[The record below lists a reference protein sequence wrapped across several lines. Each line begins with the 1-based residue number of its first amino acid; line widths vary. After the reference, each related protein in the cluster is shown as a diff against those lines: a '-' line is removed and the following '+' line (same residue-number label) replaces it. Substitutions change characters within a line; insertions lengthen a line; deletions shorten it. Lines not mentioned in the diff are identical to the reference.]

1 MMKVNIERRTIDV
14 PASCLPAGT
23 FFHYP
28 NESREESHGI
38 LLKVEDSDKAVNLYS
53 GSIVTVLDRPY
64 RIIRD
69 VEFKGWD

>member
-1 MMKVNIERRTIDV
+1 MMKVNIERRTVDV

-28 NESREESHGI
+28 NDSREESLGI
-38 LLKVEDSDKAVNLYS
+38 LLKLEESRKAVNLYS
-53 GSIVTVLDRPY
+53 GAIVTVIDKPY
-64 RIIRD
+64 RVIRD

>member
-1 MMKVNIERRTIDV
+1 MIKVNIERRTVDV

-38 LLKVEDSDKAVNLYS
+38 LLKVEDGNKAVNLYT

-64 RIIRD
+64 RIIHD
-69 VEFKGWD
+69 VEFRGWD

>member
-1 MMKVNIERRTIDV
+1 MMKVNIERRTVDV

-38 LLKVEDSDKAVNLYS
+38 LLKLEESRKAVNLCS
-53 GSIVTVLDRPY
+53 GAIVTVIDKPY

-69 VEFKGWD
+69 VEFKGWE

>member
-1 MMKVNIERRTIDV
+1 MMKVNIERRTVDV

-38 LLKVEDSDKAVNLYS
+38 LLKLEESRKAVNLYS
-53 GSIVTVLDRPY
+53 GAIVTVIDKPY

>member
-1 MMKVNIERRTIDV
+1 MMKVNIERRTVDV

-38 LLKVEDSDKAVNLYS
+38 LLKLEERCKAVNLYS
-53 GSIVTVLDRPY
+53 GAIVTVIDKPY
-64 RIIRD
+64 RVIRD
-69 VEFKGWD
+69 VELEGWE

>member
-1 MMKVNIERRTIDV
+1 MLKVNIERRTVDV
-14 PASCLPAGT
+14 PASCLSAGT

-38 LLKVEDSDKAVNLYS
+38 LLKLEESRKAVNLYS
-53 GSIVTVLDRPY
+53 GAIVTVIDKPY

-69 VEFKGWD
+69 VEFKGWE

>member
-1 MMKVNIERRTIDV
+1 MMKVNIERRTVDV

-38 LLKVEDSDKAVNLYS
+38 LLKLEESCKAVNLYS
-53 GSIVTVLDRPY
+53 GAIVTVIDKPY
-64 RIIRD
+64 RVIRD
-69 VEFKGWD
+69 VEFKGWE

>member
-1 MMKVNIERRTIDV
+1 MMKVNIERRTVDV

-38 LLKVEDSDKAVNLYS
+38 LLKLEESRKAVNLYS
-53 GSIVTVLDRPY
+53 GAIVTVIDKPY
-64 RIIRD
+64 RVIRD

>member
-1 MMKVNIERRTIDV
+1 MMKVNIERRSIDV

-38 LLKVEDSDKAVNLYS
+38 LLKINLLDKAVNLYS
-53 GSIVTVLDRPY
+53 GAIVTVIDKPY
-64 RIIRD
+64 RVIRD
-69 VEFKGWD
+69 VEFRGWD

>member
-1 MMKVNIERRTIDV
+1 MKVNIERRTVDV

-38 LLKVEDSDKAVNLYS
+38 LLKLEESRKAVNLYS
-53 GSIVTVLDRPY
+53 GAIVTVIDKPY
-64 RIIRD
+64 RVIRD
-69 VEFKGWD
+69 VEFMGWE

>member
-1 MMKVNIERRTIDV
+1 MMKVNIERRTVDV

-38 LLKVEDSDKAVNLYS
+38 LLKLEESRKAVNLYS
-53 GSIVTVLDRPY
+53 GAIVTVIDKPY
-64 RIIRD
+64 RFVRE
-69 VEFKGWD
+69 VEFRGWE